1 MLCPSLSDDMRPICI
16 ADGPHSLGKVLS
28 GISMVDWFDVDFHP
42 LVIDDSAHGLVDGHG
57 LDSSDFERLDQD
69 RILNKQ

>member
-1 MLCPSLSDDMRPICI
+1 M
-16 ADGPHSLGKVLS
+16 ADG
-28 GISMVDWFDVDFHP
+28 FDVNFHP
-42 LVIDDSAHGLVDGHG
+42 LIIDDSAHGLVDGHG

>member
-1 MLCPSLSDDMRPICI
+1 M
-16 ADGPHSLGKVLS
+16 ADG
-28 GISMVDWFDVDFHP
+28 FDVNFYP
-42 LVIDDSAHGLVDGHG
+42 LIIDDSAHGLVDGHG

>member
-1 MLCPSLSDDMRPICI
+1 M
-16 ADGPHSLGKVLS
+16 A
-28 GISMVDWFDVDFHP
+28 DWFDVNFHP
-42 LVIDDSAHGLVDGHG
+42 LVVDDSAHGFVDGHG

>member
-28 GISMVDWFDVDFHP
+28 GISMADWFNVDFHP
-42 LVIDDSAHGLVDGHG
+42 LVIDDSAHGFVDGHG